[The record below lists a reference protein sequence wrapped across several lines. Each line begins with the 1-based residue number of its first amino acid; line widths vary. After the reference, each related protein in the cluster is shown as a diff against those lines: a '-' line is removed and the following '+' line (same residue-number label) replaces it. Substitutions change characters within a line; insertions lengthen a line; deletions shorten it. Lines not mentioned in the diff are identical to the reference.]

1 MCVLAFELR
10 SVPVTGAASSGF
22 ADAASAMC

>member
-22 ADAASAMC
+22 ADAVSAIC